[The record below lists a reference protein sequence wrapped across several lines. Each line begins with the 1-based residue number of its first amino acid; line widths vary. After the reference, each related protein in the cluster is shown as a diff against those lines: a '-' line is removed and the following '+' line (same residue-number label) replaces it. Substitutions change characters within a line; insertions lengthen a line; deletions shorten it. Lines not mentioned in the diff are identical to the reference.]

1 MKYVLSI
8 FLLIS
13 TMSFAE
19 KCDTTIE
26 CSGNVKTTTIVYEND
41 TLFHMDQKDSLVHE
55 VIIEKILCHD
65 STRGLSISINDNVWM
80 EIAEADSIPYPQWD
94 YQHHIY
100 PVTEIPLSC
109 AFLSA
114 G

>member
-55 VIIEKILCHD
+55 VIIEKIIEFSNDVYKSVKQKDYGRVICGLLILCFVGY
-65 STRGLSISINDNVWM
+65 SFYKRKKCQEKKN
-80 EIAEADSIPYPQWD
+80 
-94 YQHHIY
+94 
-100 PVTEIPLSC
+100 
-109 AFLSA
+109 
-114 G
+114 

>member
-1 MKYVLSI
+1 MKYILSI

-55 VIIEKILCHD
+55 VIIEKIIEVSKDVYQSYKQKDYGRIACGILILCFVGY
-65 STRGLSISINDNVWM
+65 SFYKRKKCQKKKN
-80 EIAEADSIPYPQWD
+80 
-94 YQHHIY
+94 
-100 PVTEIPLSC
+100 
-109 AFLSA
+109 
-114 G
+114 

>member
-8 FLLIS
+8 FLLVS

-55 VIIEKILCHD
+55 VIIEKIIEFSNDVYKSVKQKDYGRVICGLLILCFVGY
-65 STRGLSISINDNVWM
+65 SFYKRKKCQEKKN
-80 EIAEADSIPYPQWD
+80 
-94 YQHHIY
+94 
-100 PVTEIPLSC
+100 
-109 AFLSA
+109 
-114 G
+114 